1 MNPCHDAPGNHAP
14 ALLRQLPRRGH
25 PHHCVA
31 LCGMASNNLV
41 ALCHPLPY
49 GRRAAPSKKDSGA
62 LEGKTNDHAA
72 PTQGQRRDV
81 GPAGPVTPVAI
92 CPVRPSPPPPT
103 PSRPLHHRPR
113 RYGSMRRQDPATP
126 ATVPRTASR
135 RRCPQVL
142 TRAATKQAT
151 PTPPPS
157 KPLLDAHRTRHDALL
172 EARFT
177 RTAVSSTTL
186 YTMPLHVDEIVRHAC
201 KLSPPWPIKGG
212 AVP

>member
-1 MNPCHDAPGNHAP
+1 
-14 ALLRQLPRRGH
+14 
-25 PHHCVA
+25 
-31 LCGMASNNLV
+31 MASNNLV

-49 GRRAAPSKKDSGA
+49 GRCAAPSKKDNRA

-72 PTQGQRRDV
+72 PTQGQCRDV
-81 GPAGPVTPVAI
+81 EPAGPVTPVAI
-92 CPVRPSPPPPT
+92 SPVRPSPPSPT

-113 RYGSMRRQDPATP
+113 RCGSVRRRDAATP
-126 ATVPRTASR
+126 AIMPRTTSR
-135 RRCPQVL
+135 RWRPRVL

-157 KPLLDAHRTRHDALL
+157 KPLLDAHRTCHDALP
-172 EARFT
+172 EERFT
-177 RTAVSSTTL
+177 RTAISSTML
-186 YTMPLHVDEIVRHAC
+186 YTMTLHIDEIVRHTC